1 MWYDEMICRVELLD
15 LITISGTLVDREV
28 VPILQFQIRRLSYA
42 KSVISAIWN
51 RILATIFGHIKL
63 LLSQLHK

>member
-28 VPILQFQIRRLSYA
+28 VPTLQFQIRRLSYA